1 MSALFSPATA
11 KGISFRNRVVMPP
24 MVCAGMPDMKDRV
37 DPDGHVGEAILDHHT
52 RRARAGTGM
61 IIVEATAVDAGG
73 RCWKGGLCAHSDEY
87 TAGLRRLA
95 KCIQEEGA
103 VACIQLLHGGPA
115 SSPELAGGA
124 PVNPNTLSVEEIL
137 AIEGRFAEAAC
148 RCIAAGFDAVELHGA
163 HGFLL
168 DSFLSTERN
177 ARSDGYGG
185 TIDGRMRMLV
195 ETCGLVR
202 SRIGENSLLGCRIS
216 VFNHLAEGFTPRDFE
231 RLVQGIEVAGVDLLH
246 LSVMEG
252 AALDGYFG
260 SDRTLGQWA
269 RASTCLP
276 IILAGQLG
284 NPRDAERAIAEGHAD
299 FAAVGSAM
307 LENAEWTQ
315 RAREVLEGQDEG
327 TSKSGQTA
335 TQ

>member
-1 MSALFSPATA
+1 MSALFSPATVR
-11 KGISFRNRVVMPP
+11 GVRFSNRVVMPP
-24 MVCAGMPDMKDRV
+24 MVCAGMPDMRNLV
-37 DPDGHVGEAILDHHT
+37 DPEGHVGEAILDHYA

-87 TAGLRRLA
+87 VPGLGRLA
-95 KCIQEEGA
+95 KRIQAEGS

-115 SSPELAGGA
+115 SSPELTGRA
-124 PVNPNTLSVEEIL
+124 PVGPNSLSVADIL
-137 AIEGRFAEAAC
+137 AIEGQFADAAR
-148 RCIAAGFDAVELHGA
+148 RCIAAGFDGVELHGA

-177 ARSDGYGG
+177 ARSDDYGG
-185 TIDGRMRMLV
+185 AIGGRMRLLV
-195 ETCGLVR
+195 ETCSLVR
-202 SRIGENSLLGCRIS
+202 ARIAEDALLGCRIS
-216 VFNHLAEGFTPRDFE
+216 VFNHLAEGFAPGDLE
-231 RLVQGIEVAGVDLLH
+231 SLVQGIEGAGTDLLH

-260 SDRTLGQWA
+260 SDKTLGQWA

-276 IILAGQLG
+276 IIVAGRLG
-284 NPRDAERAIAEGHAD
+284 NPRDAERAVAEGHAD

-307 LENAEWTQ
+307 LEEVEWTQ
-315 RAREVLEGQDEG
+315 YAREVLDGEGEV
-327 TSKSGQTA
+327 TS
-335 TQ
+335 